1 MVWLQPRVVVWECLL
16 ADVHAC
22 VMIACAD
29 EVIEVR
35 LFDILRAVTGRL
47 NLIPTPNINFTLLS
61 YTICSIESKSLV
73 SVGILVSFF
82 SRYEQP
88 S

>member
-1 MVWLQPRVVVWECLL
+1 
-16 ADVHAC
+16 VHTCA
-22 VMIACAD
+22 MIAGAD

-47 NLIPTPNINFTLLS
+47 NLIPTPYTDITSLSFTFCL
-61 YTICSIESKSLV
+61 IESKALV
-73 SVGILVSFF
+73 SVGILVLFF
-82 SRYEQP
+82 LRHEQT